1 MAGETAASFR
11 LGKGS
16 ALVTGAG
23 SGIGARLALG
33 LAEAGADVGCVDL
46 NPEGLRETVE
56 RIEALGR
63 RALALEADVTDGE
76 RIQAAVAE
84 TQSEL
89 GPLRY
94 AVNCA
99 GIHNVASART
109 MTREVWQQV
118 IDVNLTGVFL
128 SCQAE
133 GNAMI
138 DNGGGSIVNIGSIAA
153 SIAIR
158 GLQQVHYNAAKAG
171 VSQLSAS
178 LAVEWVEEGIR
189 VNTVSPGHT
198 RTPIAEHPD
207 VYEMVKAFL
216 RDMPMGRLGDTA
228 EIVGPTVFL
237 LSDAS
242 SFCTGLNI
250 NVDGGTVI
258 GGHGPVA

>member
-1 MAGETAASFR
+1 MSR
-11 LGKGS
+11 
-16 ALVTGAG
+16 
-23 SGIGARLALG
+23 
-33 LAEAGADVGCVDL
+33 D
-46 NPEGLRETVE
+46 
-56 RIEALGR
+56 
-63 RALALEADVTDGE
+63 
-76 RIQAAVAE
+76 
-84 TQSEL
+84 
-89 GPLRY
+89 
-94 AVNCA
+94 
-99 GIHNVASART
+99 
-109 MTREVWQQV
+109 VWQQV

-153 SIAIR
+153 AIAIR

-171 VSQLSAS
+171 VGQISAS
-178 LAVEWVEEGIR
+178 LAVEWVEHGIR

-216 RDMPMGRLGDTA
+216 RDMPMGRLGDTS

-242 SFCTGLNI
+242 SFCTGVNI